1 MIYETISVKYY
12 LYLGVSK
19 PICLFFGKGS
29 YYQVKQHRGLEINL
43 CKSRNKTVNMTGVID
58 FQRE

>member
-1 MIYETISVKYY
+1 MFVLWKRE
-12 LYLGVSK
+12 
-19 PICLFFGKGS
+19 LF
-29 YYQVKQHRGLEINL
+29 QVKQDRGLEINL